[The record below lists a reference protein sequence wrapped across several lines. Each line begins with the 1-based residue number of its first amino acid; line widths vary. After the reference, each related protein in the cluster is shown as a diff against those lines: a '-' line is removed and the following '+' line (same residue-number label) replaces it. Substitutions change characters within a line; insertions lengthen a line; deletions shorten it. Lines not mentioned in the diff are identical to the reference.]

1 MSLESHV
8 QQLMRKHAELDAK
21 IASEQRRPGADTLE
35 IQTLKRD
42 KLRLKEQIERAKTA
56 AA

>member
-8 QQLMRKHAELDAK
+8 RELVRKHAELDAK
-21 IASEQRRPGADTLE
+21 IAAEQRRPGVNTLE

-42 KLRLKEQIERAKTA
+42 KLRLKEQIERAKSDA
-56 AA
+56 A